1 MDTHRA
7 LHAKFGQSGRL
18 VSVSGH
24 VAAVFECTSACR
36 NSCEPSTAVFV
47 CSPQMEGMED
57 PKADS
62 EEKNKQDAAVFSPQ

>member
-18 VSVSGH
+18 VSVSGQ
-24 VAAVFECTSACR
+24 VAAVFECTSVCR
-36 NSCEPSTAVFV
+36 NSYEPNTAVFV